1 MVPKR
6 RFAGVRPGVPV
17 QAFYAF
23 AVVYLAIA
31 LWAAQRAGRQ
41 VPSQIP
47 GQVPGQIGRRTGR
60 FALRRQRA
68 ILVAVLEA
76 GLLWPERWRAL
87 LASFWDD
94 PSIG

>member
-1 MVPKR
+1 
-6 RFAGVRPGVPV
+6 VPV
-17 QAFYAF
+17 QTFYAF

-41 VPSQIP
+41 IPNQIPSQI
-47 GQVPGQIGRRTGR
+47 GGRTSRST
-60 FALRRQRA
+60 LRRQRA